1 MSRFFVPLP
10 CMDTRVIKV
19 GTSLGLI
26 IPKIIARDIGL
37 QAGTPI
43 EVKLKDDRMIV
54 TRKVGLKAGWAEAF
68 AAYAN
73 EGEDEMLLPDYL
85 DAEADTLL

>member
-1 MSRFFVPLP
+1 
-10 CMDTRVIKV
+10 MDTRVIKV

-26 IPKIIARDIGL
+26 IPKIVARDIGL
-37 QAGTPI
+37 QVGTPI

-54 TRKVGLKAGWAEAF
+54 TKKTGLRDGWAEAF